1 MHIIIKS
8 SSSCTGNIT
17 PNGMYMW
24 AILYG
29 KETGVGGG
37 GGVKFEPSSCYCF
50 FFSFSHKQKAHKG
63 ETKEKGRRGGGGGG
77 ERKSNIKIS
86 NESKPLYT
94 VLRLLPNC
102 CCGYCW
108 CCHFFLGGGVG
119 REAEGLL
126 LIFHFTALLFV
137 SEGKYD
143 SLGGGGGHYKQTRLH
158 SMSSHAVSTTQH
170 AG

>member
-8 SSSCTGNIT
+8 SSSCTGKISHQT
-17 PNGMYMW
+17 ACICEPYFMERRQGW
-24 AILYG
+24 
-29 KETGVGGG
+29 G

-77 ERKSNIKIS
+77 GERKSNIKIS
-86 NESKPLYT
+86 NESKPLHT

-143 SLGGGGGHYKQTRLH
+143 SLGGGGGGTL
-158 SMSSHAVSTTQH
+158 
-170 AG
+170 